1 MRTLIQLDLK
11 IDKDEAL
18 ALLDDY
24 ADFIKT
30 HTGIECEF
38 YVERKDFS
46 QVSTHVESDGDIK
59 PTPAYRTA
67 LMKDVHNRYRD
78 YGTDNVVMWV
88 HEDNFLYKG
97 IWGQNWSYLYHKYSL
112 QLSRWD
118 KRNPANTFGTL
129 NHEIMHSFD
138 AVVSKE
144 LGIDLNKILGLEYD
158 KFIVHGGRPDKVN
171 TTEWKYVRYQENTKA
186 LQIIAPYLRQ
196 AYAVRKE
203 KHDKDIGLMKQLV
216 FLLTKLVGLLQLAV
230 DKKNRA
236 AKK

>member
-1 MRTLIQLDLK
+1 MRTLVKLDLK

-24 ADFIKT
+24 ADFIKE

-46 QVSTHVESDGDIK
+46 QVPTHVESDGDIK

-97 IWGQNWSYLYHKYSL
+97 IWGQNWSYIYHKFSL
-112 QLSRWD
+112 QLCRWD
-118 KRNPANTFGTL
+118 KDNSANTFGTL
-129 NHEIMHSFD
+129 YHEQMHSFD
-138 AVVSKE
+138 RLVLEE
-144 LGIDLNKILGLEYD
+144 LNIDVNKLFGYD
-158 KFIVHGGRPDKVN
+158 WDAGAVHGAGDWDYIGRG
-171 TTEWKYVRYQENTKA
+171 TGRENVPA
-186 LQIIAPYLRQ
+186 LKQIAPYVVSAL
-196 AYAVRKE
+196 AKRKG
-203 KHDKDIGLMKQLV
+203 KHDKD
-216 FLLTKLVGLLQLAV
+216 VGLLRQIVTILSTVVALLL
-230 DKKNRA
+230 KKNSV
-236 AKK
+236 

>member
-11 IDKDEAL
+11 IDKDECL

-24 ADFIKT
+24 ADFIKE

-46 QVSTHVESDGDIK
+46 QVPTHVESDGDIK
-59 PTPAYRTA
+59 PTPTFRTA

-88 HEDNFLYKG
+88 YEDNFLYKG

-112 QLSRWD
+112 QLCRWD
-118 KRNPANTFGTL
+118 KDNPANTFGTL

-138 AVVSKE
+138 AVVLKE
-144 LGIDLNKILGLEYD
+144 TGVDLNKILGLDYD
-158 KFIVHGGRPDKVN
+158 KFIVHGGRPDKEK

-186 LQIIAPYLRQ
+186 LKIIAPYLRQ